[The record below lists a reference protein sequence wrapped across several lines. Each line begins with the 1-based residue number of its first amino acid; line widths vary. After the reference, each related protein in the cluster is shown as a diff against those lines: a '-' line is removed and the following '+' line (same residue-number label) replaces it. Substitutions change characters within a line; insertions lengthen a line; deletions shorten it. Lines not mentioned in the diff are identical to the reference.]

1 MDLIAHR
8 GCSDEYPENTL
19 LAIERTARRLPAIE
33 IDVRRCRSGELVV
46 IHDERV
52 DRVTSRVGAVAELD
66 WADLRELT
74 VLDSGER
81 IPPLSE
87 ALTAVPEDVSV
98 QLELKETGIAA
109 DAVALAADADPDVRF
124 TSFLPDALA
133 EARDVAP
140 DAALGFL
147 FDHHV
152 GVDAGLETARELD
165 CEYIHPHA
173 NQCLETDV
181 IERARAA
188 ELTVIAWGVDD
199 AATCERLRTAG
210 VDGATA
216 DSWTL
221 GAEWADVGGDVAAA
235 ASDDPGMTAGD

>member
-19 LAIERTARRLPAIE
+19 LAIDRAARRLSAIE
-33 IDVRRCRSGELVV
+33 LDVRRCRSGELVV

-52 DRVTSRVGAVAELD
+52 DRVTNGVGAVAELD
-66 WADLRELT
+66 RADLCELT

-81 IPPLSE
+81 IPLLSE
-87 ALTAVPEDVSV
+87 ALAAVPEDVSV
-98 QLELKETGIAA
+98 QIELKETGIAA
-109 DAVALAADADPDVRF
+109 DAAALAADAEPDARF

-133 EARDVAP
+133 EARDAAP
-140 DAALGFL
+140 DVALGYL

-165 CEYIHPHA
+165 CEFLHPHA

-188 ELTVIAWGVDD
+188 DLTVIAWGVDG

-221 GAEWADVGGDVAAA
+221 GAGWPDDGGDVPAA
-235 ASDDPGMTAGD
+235 ASEDPEMATGD